1 MLTGDL
7 SPQGLGL
14 SHHHRVVEV
23 RGTDLVGDSILL
35 LLLVLPWHR
44 LDQLAL
50 GLAHQIV
57 GLLLLLLRDLLRH
70 QFLEWL
76 PHVLHRGLILRL
88 SLLLR
93 RGGS

>member
-35 LLLVLPWHR
+35 LLPWHR

-50 GLAHQIV
+50 CLAHQIV
-57 GLLLLLLRDLLRH
+57 GLLLLLLLRDLLRH

-76 PHVLHRGLILRL
+76 PHVLH
-88 SLLLR
+88 
-93 RGGS
+93 

>member
-14 SHHHRVVEV
+14 SHHHGVVEV

-35 LLLVLPWHR
+35 LLVLTWHR

-57 GLLLLLLRDLLRH
+57 GLLLLRDLLRH
-70 QFLEWL
+70 KFLEWL
-76 PHVLHRGLILRL
+76 PHVLHRGLILWL
-88 SLLLR
+88 SLLLG